1 MTCPNCGAKLT
12 FMGGVEISHQP
23 SYCIELQYNCE
34 ECTYD
39 WKWYAKFTSDMKL
52 SPIYWG

>member
-39 WKWYAKFTSDMKL
+39 WKWYAKFTPDMKL